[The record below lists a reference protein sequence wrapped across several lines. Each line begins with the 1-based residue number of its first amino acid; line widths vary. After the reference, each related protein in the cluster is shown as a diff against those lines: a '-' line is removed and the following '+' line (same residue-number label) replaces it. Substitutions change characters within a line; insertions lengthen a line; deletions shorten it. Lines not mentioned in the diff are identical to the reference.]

1 MNNKKE
7 SADVVFIQ
15 SLVRT
20 LRKRKKFL
28 ISSIPA
34 VLLVVILLQGIYT
47 IPVNERG
54 ALFLFGKLQNDNIAP
69 GIHFKLPGPIQTLQV
84 MNIEEIRSMKMVKEI
99 KGAIPIITGDENIIQ
114 IGIAVQYKI
123 TEYDNYLRGP
133 ENWEQILNMAA
144 TACLTELIAG
154 MEVDEVLT
162 TGKSLIQARLLLKT
176 QKLLKNYKAGITI
189 FSVTIENI
197 KPPTECQDSFRMVSN
212 ARNERAEKINIAQSN
227 RNRRLSTARGEAV
240 STILQA
246 ESEAEEMIKKS
257 MGESYR
263 YQALLREYRKA
274 EEYTVT
280 DFYLNSMENI
290 IDKSEILLLN
300 SKNTGTI
307 DLNHFLQQNT
317 GTTAAEFRQPPAGES
332 KTTASLAVAAPTVS
346 SLSPPTAVPA
356 AAATAEPQS
365 RIDQVIKIQ
374 NQETEVRRVHPPVR
388 R

>member
-1 MNNKKE
+1 M
-7 SADVVFIQ
+7 
-15 SLVRT
+15 
-20 LRKRKKFL
+20 
-28 ISSIPA
+28 
-34 VLLVVILLQGIYT
+34 
-47 IPVNERG
+47 
-54 ALFLFGKLQNDNIAP
+54 
-69 GIHFKLPGPIQTLQV
+69 
-84 MNIEEIRSMKMVKEI
+84 
-99 KGAIPIITGDENIIQ
+99 
-114 IGIAVQYKI
+114 
-123 TEYDNYLRGP
+123 
-133 ENWEQILNMAA
+133 
-144 TACLTELIAG
+144 
-154 MEVDEVLT
+154 
-162 TGKSLIQARLLLKT
+162 
-176 QKLLKNYKAGITI
+176 
-189 FSVTIENI
+189 
-197 KPPTECQDSFRMVSN
+197 
-212 ARNERAEKINIAQSN
+212 
-227 RNRRLSTARGEAV
+227 

-332 KTTASLAVAAPTVS
+332 KTTASLAVAEPTVS